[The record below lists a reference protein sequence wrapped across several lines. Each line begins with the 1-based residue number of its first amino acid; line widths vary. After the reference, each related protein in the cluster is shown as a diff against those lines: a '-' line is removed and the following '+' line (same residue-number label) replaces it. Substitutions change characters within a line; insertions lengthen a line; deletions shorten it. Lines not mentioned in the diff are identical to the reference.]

1 MLEYIFVGL
10 ICFISGLV
18 IGDRLRKVQWSML
31 DWVVMKWNPDSFGYR
46 ISPVTSKVKKG
57 EKVFIALKI
66 DTDSLPP
73 EGLQLFEYDENS

>member
-1 MLEYIFVGL
+1 
-10 ICFISGLV
+10 
-18 IGDRLRKVQWSML
+18 ML

-73 EGLQLFEYDENS
+73 EGLQLFEYDES